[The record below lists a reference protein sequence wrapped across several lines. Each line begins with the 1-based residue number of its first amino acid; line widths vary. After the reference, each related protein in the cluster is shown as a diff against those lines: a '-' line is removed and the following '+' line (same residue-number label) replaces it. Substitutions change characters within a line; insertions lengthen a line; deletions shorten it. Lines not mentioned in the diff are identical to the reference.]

1 MSNSAMIE
9 GLRKRGY
16 LRSKRVEDAM
26 LAVDRG
32 FFVPQSAFPY
42 DDKPHPVGQGQTISA
57 PSVVAFMLE
66 HLDVQPGMKVLE
78 VGTGSGYNAAIL
90 SQLVGSVGRVI
101 SIEVI
106 PELSELARKNLEKM
120 GMPANAELVVGDG
133 SCGYEKEAPY
143 DRVIVTAGMPYPDQ
157 GHPLISQ
164 LKKDGIMVAPVG
176 GRFYQDLI
184 VYDKKADI
192 YRKVLPVIFVPLL
205 GEHGFR

>member
-1 MSNSAMIE
+1 MVEN
-9 GLRKRGY
+9 LRKRGY

-26 LAVDRG
+26 LGVDRAI
-32 FFVPQSAFPY
+32 FVPRSAYPY
-42 DDKPHPVGQGQTISA
+42 DDRPYPVGGGQTISA

-66 HLDVQPGMKVLE
+66 HLDVRPGMKVLE

-101 SIEVI
+101 SIERL
-106 PELSELARKNLEKM
+106 PELTDIARKNLEKM
-120 GMPANAELVVGDG
+120 GMPANVELVVGDG
-133 SCGYEKEAPY
+133 SCGYGKEAPY
-143 DRVIVTAGMPYPDQ
+143 DRIIVTAGMPYPDQ
-157 GHPLISQ
+157 DHPLVNQ

-205 GEHGFR
+205 GEYGFR